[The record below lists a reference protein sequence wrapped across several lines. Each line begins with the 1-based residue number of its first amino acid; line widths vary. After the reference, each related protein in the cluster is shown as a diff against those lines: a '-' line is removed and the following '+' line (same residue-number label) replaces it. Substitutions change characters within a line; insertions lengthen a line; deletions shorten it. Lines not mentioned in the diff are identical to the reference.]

1 MQLEFSRFVE
11 SDLDAIAD
19 YIAQD
24 NPHRAI
30 TFIQEIRAR
39 FHAIRHRPLLY
50 QLRPDIGKEAR
61 MATLGNYAILFLNLT
76 GDVVFVQALI
86 ISLVTFAAPQEMPAP
101 ACLCTHRAVS

>member
-39 FHAIRHRPLLY
+39 FHAIRHRPLPY

-61 MATLGNYAILFLNLT
+61 MAAGICQEFLIP
-76 GDVVFVQALI
+76 QLI
-86 ISLVTFAAPQEMPAP
+86 PIPNQK
-101 ACLCTHRAVS
+101 

>member
-30 TFIQEIRAR
+30 TFIQEIRAK
-39 FHAIRHRPLLY
+39 FHAIRHSPLQY
-50 QLRPDIGKEAR
+50 QLRPDIGKGAR
-61 MATLGNYAILFLNLT
+61 MTTLGNYAILFRVIGNSVRIERVLYGGRDLPGIFDSPT
-76 GDVVFVQALI
+76 
-86 ISLVTFAAPQEMPAP
+86 
-101 ACLCTHRAVS
+101 